1 MFSCKIKMNKNLKWI
16 EMINVNKIKY
26 KKIIRISSLKIGW
39 KYKNIDNFNFA
50 FFTLWSVKFC
60 FLALLKKYLNNN
72 KSVEFVL

>member
-1 MFSCKIKMNKNLKWI
+1 MNKNLEWI

-50 FFTLWSVKFC
+50 FFTL
-60 FLALLKKYLNNN
+60 
-72 KSVEFVL
+72 